1 MRVTF
6 ENVTSD
12 VSSGTSQ
19 LLPHLIDWEQIETET
34 NRQEEIMETST
45 KKRKH
50 LVGGLLLI
58 LVGTVL
64 LVARFTE
71 IDLLGLS
78 IPLLLGL
85 GFLTW
90 GLTTRSVGL
99 LIPGGI
105 LTGIGTGTLLIE
117 GFGTNLGESAE
128 GGLFLVAF
136 AGGWGLISL
145 LAALVLKTEMWW
157 PLIPAAIIGA
167 VGGALLIG
175 GTALKVLELVNNLWP
190 LGLIII
196 GLYLLLWR
204 RGRSVEEP
212 EDEKEEM

>member
-1 MRVTF
+1 
-6 ENVTSD
+6 
-12 VSSGTSQ
+12 
-19 LLPHLIDWEQIETET
+19 
-34 NRQEEIMETST
+34 METGT
-45 KKRKH
+45 KKSKH

-58 LVGTVL
+58 LVGTLL

-90 GLTTRSVGL
+90 GLTARSVGL

-117 GFGTNLGESAE
+117 GFGTNLGENAE

-136 AGGWGLISL
+136 AGGWALISL

-204 RGRSVEEP
+204 RGRSGEETQDEEVEA
-212 EDEKEEM
+212 

>member
-1 MRVTF
+1 M
-6 ENVTSD
+6 NS
-12 VSSGTSQ
+12 
-19 LLPHLIDWEQIETET
+19 
-34 NRQEEIMETST
+34 NNKKT
-45 KKRKH
+45 KN

-58 LVGTVL
+58 LVGAL
-64 LVARFTE
+64 LLAARFTDSD
-71 IDLLGLS
+71 ILGLA

-85 GFLTW
+85 GFLAW
-90 GLTTRSVGL
+90 ALTARSVGL

-105 LTGIGTGTLLIE
+105 LTGIGTGALLIE
-117 GFGTNLGESAE
+117 SIGANLSESGE

-175 GTALKVLELVNNLWP
+175 GTALKVLELVNDLWP

-204 RGRSVEEP
+204 RGYAIKETQDEEVEA
-212 EDEKEEM
+212 